1 MKFELRKEE
10 KEGNKTQA
18 CARAPGSSL
27 TRNISL
33 PKSLAGWPMRTPT
46 NPSLMAASTGDSSGI
61 WPFTTPAGRA
71 FHVID
76 RQPGRNTFHVAQYNR
91 QRRSRPP
98 ARRPRHLRKIRC
110 SPSIVT
116 MVPFLTRRSKLI
128 ACFSVCACWRTENKR
143 LRMKIIIGA
152 QRLRN

>member
-61 WPFTTPAGRA
+61 WPFFIRHIQRGGRHRRLFSRTVRSSA
-71 FHVID
+71 WLL
-76 RQPGRNTFHVAQYNR
+76 
-91 QRRSRPP
+91 RSRSAPE
-98 ARRPRHLRKIRC
+98 
-110 SPSIVT
+110 PSITV
-116 MVPFLTRRSKLI
+116 R
-128 ACFSVCACWRTENKR
+128 
-143 LRMKIIIGA
+143 A
-152 QRLRN
+152 QDLV